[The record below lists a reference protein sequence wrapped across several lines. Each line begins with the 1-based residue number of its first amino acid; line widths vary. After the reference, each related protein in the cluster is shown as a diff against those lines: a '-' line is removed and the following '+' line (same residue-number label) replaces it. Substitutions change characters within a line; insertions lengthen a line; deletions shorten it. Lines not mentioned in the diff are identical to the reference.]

1 MYVVKSCELNQC
13 CTMLDIK
20 MNISTFISL
29 DSVKT
34 LLTYHKFSIYI
45 CFFIAKAYRLKRMS

>member
-1 MYVVKSCELNQC
+1 MFYNLRYIDDMYVVKSCELNQC

-20 MNISTFISL
+20 MNISTLISL

-34 LLTYHKFSIYI
+34 LLIYP
-45 CFFIAKAYRLKRMS
+45 